1 MGTGFLR
8 LEIRGDV
15 IGLIL
20 GLHTLTIRNCVS
32 RVNSLL
38 AHTLE
43 RTKTV
48 AVWLALI
55 CKTYFPCHVYT
66 YVPLLGSDDSSGSSL
81 TGSSVESAI
90 PSRRVYIT
98 FGNHRKHVRM
108 VDKNV
113 CARQRHGMCG
123 AGEMDLARGTV

>member
-43 RTKTV
+43 RTKTG
-48 AVWLALI
+48 WRLI
-55 CKTYFPCHVYT
+55 CKNNFPCHVYT
-66 YVPLLGSDDSSGSSL
+66 YLLLLGSDDSSGSSL

-90 PSRRVYIT
+90 PSWRVYIT
-98 FGNHRKHVRM
+98 FENHRKHVRI
-108 VDKNV
+108 DTNA
-113 CARQRHGMCG
+113 ARNMR
-123 AGEMDLARGTV
+123 RR